1 MVQLSYSYMT
11 TVKTIALTI
20 QIFVSKRTSLLFN
33 TLSRFII
40 VFLPRSKCLLISWLH
55 SPFTVILESKKI
67 RAVAVSIFSPSICH
81 VVLGLDAMILVF
93 WILNFK
99 PVFPLSS
106 FTFIKRLFSSSSF
119 SAIRVRL
126 LIFLLAI
133 LIPACVSSSQAFSR
147 TYSAYKLKKY
157 GDDIQP
163 WRMPISILNQSV
175 LCSKFSLIIYFVHNI
190 NSAGVAFY
198 DYIFF
203 LAQLFLI
210 NSFLDG
216 ILLLSYITSSFLC
229 LFPDFPTLFCFIGYL
244 ISCHSCCLFPC

>member
-20 QIFVSKRTSLLFN
+20 QIFVSKVTSLLFN

-40 VFLPRSKCLLISWLH
+40 AFLPRSKCLLISWLH

-67 RAVAVSIFSPSICH
+67 RAVTVTIFSLSICH
-81 VVLGLDAMILVF
+81 VLLGLDAMILVF

-147 TYSAYKLKKY
+147 MYSAYKLNKY
-157 GDDIQP
+157 GDNIQP

-190 NSAGVAFY
+190 NSSAFY

-229 LFPDFPTLFCFIGYL
+229 LFPDSSTLFCFIG
-244 ISCHSCCLFPC
+244 